1 MKSKKSFGIITL
13 IIILHLIS
21 NNLGNFQVLNN
32 QRNLSVSNMRDSSS
46 YVEGQVDLE
55 FGIPTKVA
63 EISYNFS
70 ENEVLEGIVIE
81 YDFDGENGTIWINAE
96 NGTSIW
102 QGYLNYSFYEDIVN
116 VTEQVYSL
124 WANSSTL
131 GNHTLYFNFYFMI
144 DYFTYP
150 HPGEFLAII
159 LLIIFLIAIVT
170 IPLII
175 STIKKWPKIKQE
187 AKLPR
192 SMERIIEKQIEKDPS
207 VQAIH
212 QINKKFAILSV
223 IAGLIMIVV
232 AINPFFPIFSFIKWM
247 FIILGTFLVIFSIY
261 GFYLYIKKPEWVEKK
276 YEEYSK
282 RKSDKTNNKT

>member
-21 NNLGNFQVLNN
+21 INLGDFQVLNN
-32 QRNLSVSNMRDSSS
+32 RRNLSISNIRESSNFA
-46 YVEGQVDLE
+46 EGQVDLE

-70 ENEVLEGIVIE
+70 ENEDLRGIGIEGS
-81 YDFDGENGTIWINAE
+81 FDGENGTIWINAE

-102 QGYLNYSFYEDIVN
+102 RQYLNESFYEDIEN
-116 VTEQVYSL
+116 VPKQVYSL

-131 GNHTLYFNFYFMI
+131 GNHTLYFNFYFI
-144 DYFTYP
+144 IARLSYP
-150 HPGEFLAII
+150 HPGEFVII
-159 LLIIFLIAIVT
+159 IFLIIFLVAIVT

-175 STIKKWPKIKQE
+175 STIKKWPQIKQE

-192 SMERIIEKQIEKDPS
+192 RMERIIEKQRKKDPS

-223 IAGLIMIVV
+223 IAGIIMIAV
-232 AINPFFPIFSFIKWM
+232 AINPFFQIFSFIKWM
-247 FIILGTFLVIFSIY
+247 FIILGAFLLILSIY

-276 YEEYSK
+276 YEKYIK
-282 RKSDKTNNKT
+282 RKSDVTNNKN